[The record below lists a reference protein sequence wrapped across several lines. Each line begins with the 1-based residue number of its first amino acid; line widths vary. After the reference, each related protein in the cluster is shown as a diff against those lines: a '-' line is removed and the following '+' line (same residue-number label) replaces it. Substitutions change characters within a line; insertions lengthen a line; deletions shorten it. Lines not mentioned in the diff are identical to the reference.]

1 MAMKLGKLAI
11 IAAGLYAA
19 NKYFRK
25 KPTPTPVGPNKKDAT
40 QSTTP
45 VFDSMAT
52 PPIVSPRVDLPTSPA
67 PNVSQGN
74 IYVAPAELP
83 TGAAPQF
90 TSPGYGVSGF
100 KRRLK

>member
-52 PPIVSPRVDLPTSPA
+52 PPIVSPRVDLPNSPA

-74 IYVAPAELP
+74 IYVAPAA
-83 TGAAPQF
+83 GQVGPQF
-90 TSPGYGVSGF
+90 TLPGYGVAGF
-100 KRRLK
+100 KRKLK